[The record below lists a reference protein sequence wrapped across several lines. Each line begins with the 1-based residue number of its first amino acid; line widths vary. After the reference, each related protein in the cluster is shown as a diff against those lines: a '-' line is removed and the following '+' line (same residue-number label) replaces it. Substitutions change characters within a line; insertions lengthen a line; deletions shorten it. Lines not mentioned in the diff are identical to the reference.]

1 MKIRLIGVRNN
12 LGVGV
17 HYSNFAD
24 RLRRIWGVGDLIE
37 EVDSTS
43 QEDLLAA
50 AARSRPDDVNIC
62 FVSID
67 LQPWYRGTNIQWIVF
82 ESTKVPDI
90 VLQTMLNADLVWT
103 PSQWG
108 RNILISSGVDAS
120 KVDVVPEGVDAAV
133 YHPYYARPD
142 KSVIRFLSVGK
153 YEKRKSHIE
162 TMLAWAAAFGND
174 PAVELIIKSD
184 HFINI
189 ADKQASLQD
198 FLNKNAMH
206 NVKAVWG
213 SCNQSQMLELYRSA
227 DVFVLPTK
235 GEGWGLPIIEAAA
248 MGLPIVCTNHS
259 GHSEF
264 LQYIT
269 NSVGQVTFDLE
280 PVDCDEF
287 RFFYP
292 SNNRN
297 MGAWAVPSIQS
308 ISQNLTVMRGN
319 LKELQRRAQVN
330 ANVIRQK
337 FDWNQSVEC
346 ALKILNNRSLL
357 AL

>member
-1 MKIRLIGVRNN
+1 MKIRLIGLRNN

-24 RLRRIWGVGDLIE
+24 RLRRVWGIGDLIE
-37 EVDSTS
+37 EVNSTS
-43 QEDLLAA
+43 QEDLMAA
-50 AARSRPDDVNIC
+50 AARSQPGDVNIC

-82 ESTKVPDI
+82 ESTKVPYI
-90 VLQTMLNADLVWT
+90 VLQTMLTADLVWT

-108 RNILISSGVDAS
+108 RDILICNGVDE
-120 KVDVVPEGVDAAV
+120 KKIDVVPEGVDAAA
-133 YHPYYARPD
+133 YHPYYARSKKP
-142 KSVIRFLSVGK
+142 VTRFLSVGK

-162 TMLAWAAAFGND
+162 TMLAWSAAFGND
-174 PAVELIIKSD
+174 PGVELIIKTD

-189 ADKQASLQD
+189 QEKQQSLQD
-198 FLNKNAMH
+198 FLNKHSIH
-206 NVKAVWG
+206 NVKALWG
-213 SCNQSQMLELYRSA
+213 NCDQTTMLELYRSA

-248 MGLPIVCTNHS
+248 VGLPIVCTNHS

-264 LQYIT
+264 LQHIT
-269 NSVGQVTFDLE
+269 NSVGQVGFDLE
-280 PVDCDEF
+280 PVDCEEF

-292 SNNRN
+292 SDNRN
-297 MGAWAVPSIQS
+297 MGSWAVPRIQS
-308 ISQNLTVMRGN
+308 ISQNLTVMKKN
-319 LKELQRRAQVN
+319 LQELQRRAQIN

-346 ALKILNNRSLL
+346 ALRVLHNRSLL
-357 AL
+357 SL